1 MKPLLWNTKGLRSKV
16 KSPINK
22 EEITFTCCQGP
33 VLQKDWCSHIKSAP
47 WKVLLKQH
55 ECQLYRWFF
64 FSIMFHFRACS
75 AVLLRYWYWD
85 LFCVLVWSFKKKS
98 VFVKIFFFLS
108 SLRFPLHSHGVCCS
122 LSVVCTIIQHA
133 GLSSDRHWSKEMR
146 NDLHSLAP
154 LHFHL
159 PYYYQTH
166 THTHTSM
173 PVCAHACRTSF
184 HRWLVKSPLLKD
196 T

>member
-85 LFCVLVWSFKKKS
+85 FFCVLVWSFKKKS
-98 VFVKIFFFLS
+98 VFVNFCFSCPPSVFLFTATGFVVHF
-108 SLRFPLHSHGVCCS
+108 L
-122 LSVVCTIIQHA
+122 LSAPSFNMQGFLLTGTEA
-133 GLSSDRHWSKEMR
+133 RKWEMT
-146 NDLHSLAP
+146 
-154 LHFHL
+154 
-159 PYYYQTH
+159 YT
-166 THTHTSM
+166 
-173 PVCAHACRTSF
+173 V
-184 HRWLVKSPLLKD
+184 
-196 T
+196 